1 MQANRAISLFLLL
14 LDTLKIYAADFV
26 NNQRES
32 RLSSLDPLYS
42 TKESYNVLL
51 ALFLAIVKTRQKFN
65 YDSISG

>member
-1 MQANRAISLFLLL
+1 MLGQERDLASKSGYFSIST
-14 LDTLKIYAADFV
+14 TLKIYAADFV

-51 ALFLAIVKTRQKFN
+51 ALFLALVKTHVKIQL
-65 YDSISG
+65 